1 MGFFNKVMQHAY
13 YDTSKEDLDARTN
26 ALEKIPDDDNF
37 CRALEN
43 IWQYDYAIS
52 VVCNLMSS
60 VLTNVEW
67 STYKDGVRIKGEDAY
82 KLNYAP
88 NEKESAAEFFSKLA
102 FQLVTEREALIIELR
117 GGQLFVANS
126 FDFKDGQ
133 EQTLRNNTFVNVT
146 VDDKSTT
153 LNRSFKENNDC
164 IYIKMPKNPNIE
176 ATFSSMN
183 SEYEQIKK
191 LISTGAKKAM
201 GMKLELR
208 LTATAKKM
216 YDEKYLTKM
225 NEQYQKLM
233 EKENALFI
241 SYNGEQL
248 IDLTEK
254 QRGSE
259 VQQILELA
267 NNNIAI
273 SQEILRNVGRA
284 WGIPEDIML
293 EKIST
298 ENRDNL
304 EMYMTNFVKP
314 TIKLL
319 GEKFSLFLLEKE
331 SILKGSRIV
340 GNLSTVKYVD
350 VLSNATALDKL
361 IGSSLYTI
369 NELREEKIGDNAV
382 EDGDTRFITK
392 NYASLDSYI
401 TSTKGGEQA

>member
-1 MGFFNKVMQHAY
+1 MGFFDRIMRHAY
-13 YDTSKEDLDARTN
+13 YDTTREDLDARIN
-26 ALEKIPDDDNF
+26 ALDGIPDDNF
-37 CRALEN
+37 CTALES
-43 IWQYDYAIS
+43 IWQYDYAVS

-67 STYKDGVRIKGEDAY
+67 TTYIENKRFKGEDAY

-88 NEKESAAEFFSKLA
+88 NDKESAAEFFAKLA
-102 FQLVTEREALIIELR
+102 YQLVTQREALIIELR
-117 GGQLFVANS
+117 GGQLFVATS
-126 FDFKDGQ
+126 YSFKDGQ
-133 EQTLRNNTFVNVT
+133 EQVLRNNTFIDVT
-146 VDDKSTT
+146 VDDTGIT
-153 LNRSFKENNDC
+153 LNRSFRENRDC
-164 IYIKMPKNPNIE
+164 IYIKMPKNPNVE
-176 ATFSSMN
+176 AIFSAMA
-183 SEYEQIKK
+183 SEYAQIKK

-208 LTATAKKM
+208 LTATAKNK
-216 YDEKYLTKM
+216 YDEQYLTKM

-248 IDLTEK
+248 VDLTEK

-267 NNNIAI
+267 NNNITI
-273 SQEILRNVGRA
+273 SQEILKNVGRA

-298 ENRDNL
+298 ENGDNL

-314 TIKLL
+314 IIKLL

-331 SILKGSRIV
+331 SILKGSRII

-350 VLSNATALDKL
+350 VLQNATGLDKL
-361 IGSSLYTI
+361 VGSGLYTI

-392 NYASLDSYI
+392 NYASLDSYV
-401 TSTKGGEQA
+401 TEETKGGEQA